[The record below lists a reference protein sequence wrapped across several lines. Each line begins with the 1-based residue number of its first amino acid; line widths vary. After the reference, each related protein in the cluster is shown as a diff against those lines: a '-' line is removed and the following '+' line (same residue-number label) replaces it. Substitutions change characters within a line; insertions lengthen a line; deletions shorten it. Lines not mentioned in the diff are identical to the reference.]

1 MAATGMQPVTLSI
14 DAMSGD
20 HGHTVAVRA
29 ARLALASHAEL
40 RLVLV
45 GDEPALK
52 AALAANHLAG
62 EPRVTLQHATEVVA
76 MDELPSKALRNK
88 KDSSMR
94 VAIDLVKEGR
104 AQACVSAGN
113 TGALMATARFVLKML
128 PGIDR
133 PAIITAIPS
142 VDGHTYMLDLGANA
156 ECQAEQLFQ
165 FAVMGSALVT
175 AVNGIEK
182 PRIGLLNIGEEEIKG
197 NEVIKQ
203 AAQLIAA
210 AGLNYVGF
218 IEGDHV
224 FLDPVDVVVCD
235 GFTGNIALKT
245 GEGVAK
251 LIGKFLKEE
260 FSANLLHKLAAVA
273 AYPALKNLGKR
284 IDPRRHNGAT
294 LIGLNGT
301 VIKSHGS
308 TDALGFA
315 NAIAVG
321 LKEVEKNVPARI
333 SALMSTMLAAQ
344 PAAPKAVA
352 NPI

>member
-1 MAATGMQPVTLSI
+1 MGATGMQPVTLAV

-20 HGHTVAVRA
+20 HGHAVAVRA
-29 ARLALASHAEL
+29 ARLALAAHPEL
-40 RLVLV
+40 RLILV
-45 GDEPALK
+45 GDQAILAP
-52 AALAANHLAG
+52 ALAAQRLAG
-62 EPRVTLQHATEVVA
+62 DTRVTLQHATEVVA

-94 VAIDLVKEGR
+94 VAINLVKEGR
-104 AQACVSAGN
+104 AAACVSAGN

-156 ECQAEQLFQ
+156 ECSAEQLFQ

-175 AVNGIEK
+175 AVNGIER

-197 NEVIKQ
+197 SEVIRQ
-203 AAQLIAA
+203 AAGLIAT

-245 GEGVAK
+245 GEGVAR

-273 AYPALKNLGKR
+273 AYPALRNLGKR
-284 IDPRRHNGAT
+284 IDPRRYNGAT
-294 LIGLNGT
+294 FLGLNGT
-301 VIKSHGS
+301 VIKSHGG

-315 NAIAVG
+315 NAIRVG
-321 LKEVEKNVPARI
+321 LEEVERGVPARI
-333 SALMSTMLAAQ
+333 SALMATTLVAP
-344 PAAPKAVA
+344 PASATAIV
-352 NPI
+352 N